1 MVKGLYAAYTGMIN
15 QQNKMDVI
23 SNNLANAATT
33 GYKKEGSTSQ
43 AFDSVLAYK
52 IKDRT
57 VGARSQRIGTMNLGV
72 KIGENYTDYTQGAF
86 RNTDNT
92 YDVAISGNGFFKV
105 QFTSK
110 SGKTST
116 KYTRDGSF
124 TLNVDGYLVTK
135 DGDYVLDKNDRRIRL
150 DPLKTARIDEQGT
163 IFQEGRVLATI
174 NLQNYSD
181 YNSFRR
187 SADGYLVRD
196 NGQYVIDVNGQ
207 RIPINSMND
216 LTIDD
221 EGRIY
226 TGSSEVATIGLQDF
240 EDYNYLE
247 HYGENYYQPVEGYR
261 FRNATGQIVEGYLEA
276 SNVQV
281 VSEMVEMI
289 SVTRTYESNQKIIQ
303 TIDGTLD
310 KAVNQLGNV

>member
-1 MVKGLYAAYTGMIN
+1 MVKGLYTAYTGMLN

-43 AFDSVLAYK
+43 AFDTVLAYK

-57 VGARSQRIGTMNLGV
+57 VGVRAQNIGTMNLGV

-86 RNTDNT
+86 RDTGNT
-92 YDVAISGNGFFKV
+92 YDLAISGNGFFCI
-105 QFTSK
+105 QFANK
-110 SGKTST
+110 SGGTST

-135 DGDYVLDKNDRRIRL
+135 DGDYVLDENGRRIRL
-150 DPLKTARIDEQGT
+150 DNLATASIDRNGT
-163 IFQEGRVLATI
+163 IFQNNRA
-174 NLQNYSD
+174 
-181 YNSFRR
+181 
-187 SADGYLVRD
+187 
-196 NGQYVIDVNGQ
+196 
-207 RIPINSMND
+207 
-216 LTIDD
+216 
-221 EGRIY
+221 
-226 TGSSEVATIGLQDF
+226 VATIGLQDF

-247 HYGENYYQPVEGYR
+247 HYGENYYQPVKGYE
-261 FRNATGQIVEGYLEA
+261 FKDADGQIVEGYLEA

-281 VSEMVEMI
+281 VSEMVELI
-289 SVTRTYESNQKIIQ
+289 SVTRAYESNQKVIQ